1 MSKPRRSPD
10 RTRHLSEVGPQA
22 KMFKDF
28 SAARDQLTRKI
39 VDYEPPED
47 QRTFLSR
54 GKELGPFL
62 PWGSDA
68 PTPLPLKTA
77 PSPAAPLPKADY
89 LVVTWTVAEGF
100 ALGDTLTPGYRD
112 VRGAKKPP
120 VGIQPW
126 YIYRRNWDSY
136 LPKLRRTAPAI
147 QAGRLGSY
155 FMTRIGKATV
165 LCFKCELHLNRDW
178 VSVDHPTIP
187 VADLFTQIISEVEP
201 KMVITTGTA
210 GGTDDRTELG
220 DVMVT
225 RAAKF
230 RLTREYKDAPFHNKV
245 LKCSAMKPFSPK
257 VFDHAKGLILAHYDK
272 LDQTLAK
279 RPPKIWVEGT
289 ANEFPAF
296 DPILTTDKFEYGTTK
311 DGKFPNYLGSE
322 GCGVEMGDAVLGLV
336 IGQLEN
342 PAPKPPWVLSVA
354 IDVTRK
360 VPLWLVIRNAS
371 DPQID
376 SNLSPKQQVEEA
388 ANIYLKYG
396 YWTTVNSAI
405 AVWAVILDRQ

>member
-1 MSKPRRSPD
+1 MVKKKRRPAL
-10 RTRHLSEVGPQA
+10 TRQNVEGGPQA
-22 KMFKDF
+22 RLFKAYT
-28 SAARDQLTRKI
+28 AARDKLTREI
-39 VDYEPPED
+39 VDYEPPET
-47 QRTFLSR
+47 QRTFLAR
-54 GKELGPFL
+54 GKELAPFL

-68 PTPLPLKTA
+68 PTPLPFKTM
-77 PSPAAPLPKADY
+77 PSVTARLPKADY

-112 VRGAKKPP
+112 VRGSKKPP
-120 VGIQPW
+120 AGIQPW
-126 YIYRRNWDSY
+126 YIYRRMWASY
-136 LPKLRRTAPAI
+136 LPKLRRNAPAL
-147 QAGRLGSY
+147 QANRLGSY
-155 FMTRIGKATV
+155 FMNATV

-187 VADLFTQIISEVEP
+187 VADLLTQIISEVEP

-225 RAAKF
+225 RAATF
-230 RLTREYKDAPFHNKV
+230 RLTREFKNAPFDNKV
-245 LKCSAMKPFSPK
+245 VKCSTLEPFSPK
-257 VFDHAKGLILAHYDK
+257 AFEHAQGLILAHYDK

-279 RPPKIWVEGT
+279 RPPKIWIEGFHD
-289 ANEFPAF
+289 EFPAF

-311 DGKFPNYLGSE
+311 VGKFPNYLGSE

-336 IGQLEN
+336 IDQMEN
-342 PAPKPPWVLSVA
+342 PAPKPPWILSVA
-354 IDVTRK
+354 VDVTKK
-360 VPLWLVIRNAS
+360 VPFWLVIRNAS

-376 SNLSPKQQVEEA
+376 ANLPPRKQVEEA
-388 ANIYLKYG
+388 GNIYMKYG

-405 AVWAVILDRQ
+405 AVWAVISDRQ